1 MRYFTFAVTTL
12 LPLASALPGP
22 PVSAVVVDAS
32 DQLFKR
38 EVTSCV
44 AGAPD
49 YGHAVELMDC
59 VKWFRDNNNYGF
71 GTWNCAGKTFHI
83 GGNAWNSAKDCVT
96 GCVDCMM
103 GHAGQGRHSGKCDQR
118 ATFATCWFIYC
129 NEGTTC

>member
-1 MRYFTFAVTTL
+1 MRYFTFAVATLCTT

-59 VKWFRDNNNYGF
+59 VKWFRDNNSKKRTLPTLPHIDTDHIHVYI
-71 GTWNCAGKTFHI
+71 CAHKLLLARLFFRCTFFHLPVMS
-83 GGNAWNSAKDCVT
+83 NSQTLRRLRV
-96 GCVDCMM
+96 
-103 GHAGQGRHSGKCDQR
+103 RHLELR
-118 ATFATCWFIYC
+118 W
-129 NEGTTC
+129 